1 MWLKRLSGRVHHA
14 IYAKTLPAA
23 AAATTTTTTTTA
35 KTTTRTTQ
43 GLK

>member
-23 AAATTTTTTTTA
+23 AATTTTTA